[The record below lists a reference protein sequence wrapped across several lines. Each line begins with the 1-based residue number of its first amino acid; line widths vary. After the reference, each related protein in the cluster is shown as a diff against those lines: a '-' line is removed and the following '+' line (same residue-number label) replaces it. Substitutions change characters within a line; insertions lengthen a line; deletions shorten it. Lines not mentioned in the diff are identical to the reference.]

1 MSECPAP
8 GQKGLVKG
16 KRIRARRELLKGGKT
31 VSGED
36 FLKPIRNGFRAPNS
50 PLMMQISLLRL
61 GEADFSSQ
69 GLSPEKR
76 GDFLTKLLV
85 WERQLAG
92 SVGFGTGPPPIQS
105 TELERG
111 PGRSR

>member
-1 MSECPAP
+1 MSKCPTP
-8 GQKGLVKG
+8 GQKGLVES
-16 KRIRARRELLKGGKT
+16 KRIRARRELLKSGKT

-36 FLKPIRNGFRAPNS
+36 FLKPVRNDFRTPNA

-92 SVGFGTGPPPIQS
+92 LVG
-105 TELERG
+105 L
-111 PGRSR
+111 